1 VWPPRLPGLIF
12 YLVLNEEYAAK
23 IARDWNF
30 PYSGAWY
37 VTRFHK
43 KTPISGTHRIDVTA
57 TEK

>member
-1 VWPPRLPGLIF
+1 MYPPRLPGLIF
-12 YLVLNEEYAAK
+12 YPVLNEEYAAK

-30 PYSGAWY
+30 PGPGAGY

-43 KTPISGTHRIDVTA
+43 KTPISGINRIDVTA